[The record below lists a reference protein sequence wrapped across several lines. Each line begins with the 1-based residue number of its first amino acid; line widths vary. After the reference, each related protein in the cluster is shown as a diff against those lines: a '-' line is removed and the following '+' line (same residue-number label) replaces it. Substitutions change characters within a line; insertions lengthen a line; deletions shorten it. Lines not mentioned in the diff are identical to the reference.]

1 MYIAYVI
8 NLDVRKA
15 YIFILFI
22 LFISCSDEDVES
34 ISLNTVAREEPAE
47 VQVTQDT
54 LTFTFSEGM
63 DASLNQIRYLAL
75 GDSYT
80 IGSGVEIIESWPYQL
95 SELISQNKST
105 EVYSKVIAQNG
116 ITTNELS
123 LLVDNTII
131 DEEFNLISI
140 QIGVNDQFKGESPSQ
155 FEEKFAEL
163 ISKIKALDSLKSA
176 LIFVVSI
183 PDWGSTP
190 FGISFDQN
198 KISNEIDLFN
208 GTLSRLCNTYNIK
221 FINVTDISRIS
232 PTDYTLVTNDN
243 LHPSGKMYGLW
254 VERIMPAIESLIVVN

>member
-1 MYIAYVI
+1 MKK
-8 NLDVRKA
+8 LFLFLLFSL
-15 YIFILFI
+15 IF
-22 LFISCSDEDVES
+22 SCSVEDDES
-34 ISLNTVAREEPAE
+34 IYSNTVSTEDTAE
-47 VQVTQDT
+47 VQVTHYIP
-54 LTFTFSEGM
+54 TFTFGEGM
-63 DASLNQIRYLAL
+63 DTSFNQIKYLAL

-95 SELISQNKST
+95 SKLISQNKST

-221 FINVTDISRIS
+221 FINITDISRIS